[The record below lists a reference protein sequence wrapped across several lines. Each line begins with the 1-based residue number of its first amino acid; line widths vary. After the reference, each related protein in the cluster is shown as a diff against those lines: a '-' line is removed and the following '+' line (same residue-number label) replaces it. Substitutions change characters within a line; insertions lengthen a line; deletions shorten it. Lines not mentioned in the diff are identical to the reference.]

1 MLHCQFTRRMF
12 FCIVMGCDV
21 SLLSP
26 ALFISK
32 FVYVSLSVHGNKLI
46 DSVHKLQLFEERG
59 QPDSIIFINLKT
71 LHILTLV
78 QTAYCCYRLFVFWYL
93 MSMLT
98 DCVLLELNYWLIQR
112 KRLRVAM

>member
-32 FVYVSLSVHGNKLI
+32 FVYVSLSVHGSKLI

-59 QPDSIIFINLKT
+59 QPDYNFYKLKN
-71 LHILTLV
+71 
-78 QTAYCCYRLFVFWYL
+78 TAYFDTCANCLLLLQIICILVFNVHAHRQCPVR
-93 MSMLT
+93 T
-98 DCVLLELNYWLIQR
+98 
-112 KRLRVAM
+112 